1 MLVKILKNKLNKVDR
16 NLEDLFNNFKND
28 KKFLFLFYLNFTI
41 QIITLTILPISLS
54 GDSFQ
59 YLAIADRINIFNLR
73 QFFNT
78 NLEDRSLGY
87 PLFLYLSLTKT
98 FIGITLVIFLQ
109 SLAAIFI
116 PLIIYKTFKK
126 YHENAS
132 FFVSI
137 VFSVYIYK
145 LYTSI
150 QIMTEILFM
159 LFISILF
166 LLFLKFINKKNIKN
180 FIFLTL
186 NVLILSLIR
195 PSGQLFFYLLLIL
208 LIIYFI
214 NKEIKF
220 LENLKLL
227 FILIIGL
234 VIFKVQHTP
243 AAKNM
248 PYFMAWY
255 EVSTAFCDI
264 KDSHKIN
271 NIRKSQNALVPDD
284 RFYLMIQKDKK
295 NFNEIDKIY
304 LYKEKCLNFSI
315 LNVEKKNYLDTL
327 SKLIDKDLI
336 TANTLKSTY
345 DIKGSP
351 DKIDPDLANLNSVD
365 LIKRIHEK
373 YIFPL
378 PFQHI
383 FWRLSAHIGRD
394 KTTQLLNAV
403 SLKTMIDR
411 PEIFFNRT
419 KKVINEITFSSQE
432 AKSLIANIF
441 LNISGMDMYFWRFV
455 PSVYESIEEQNLT
468 LLYKV
473 NPKIYLQH
481 LYNLEILI
489 GSDINKIYSK
499 SKKPWEIAEED
510 FYKNNN
516 PLEYLLKD
524 RNIAKTATMS
534 FMVLNYYMLI
544 LIKFLITFIFP
555 FYIIFILLRIIYKKI
570 LKKKKI
576 ISDLELTAL
585 FFSLFSYV
593 SIFISLMLVLDPRH
607 ILMHFIGF
615 SPLILL
621 IIKNFYIKK
630 KKI

>member
-1 MLVKILKNKLNKVDR
+1 MLVKILKNKLNKIDQ
-16 NLEDLFNNFKND
+16 NLKDLFNNFKND

-59 YLAIADRINIFNLR
+59 YLAIAERINIFSPS

-87 PLFLYLSLTKT
+87 PLFLYVSLTKT
-98 FIGITLVIFLQ
+98 FMGITLVIFLQ

-116 PLIIYKTFKK
+116 PLIIYKTFKN

-137 VFSVYIYK
+137 IFSVYIYK
-145 LYTSI
+145 IYTSI

-159 LFISILF
+159 LFISTLF
-166 LLFLKFINKKNIKN
+166 LLFLKFINKKNLKQ

-186 NVLILSLIR
+186 NVLVLSLIR

-214 NKEIKF
+214 KKETKF

-227 FILIIGL
+227 SILIIGL
-234 VIFKVQHTP
+234 VIFKAQQTP

-255 EVSTAFCDI
+255 EVSVAFCDI

-271 NIRKSQNALVPDD
+271 NISKSKNALVPDD
-284 RFYLMIQKDKK
+284 RLYLIIKKDKK
-295 NFNEIDKIY
+295 NFNKTDEIY
-304 LYKEKCLNFSI
+304 QYKEKCLNFST
-315 LNVEKKNYLDTL
+315 LNDEKKNYLATL

-345 DIKGSP
+345 DVKGSP
-351 DKIDPDLANLNSVD
+351 DKIDPDLVNLNSVD
-365 LIKRIHEK
+365 LIKKIHEK

-383 FWRLSAHIGRD
+383 FWRLSADIGRD
-394 KTTQLLNAV
+394 KTTQLLNAL
-403 SLKTMIDR
+403 SLRTIIDR
-411 PEIFFNRT
+411 PEFFFNRA
-419 KKVINEITFSSQE
+419 KKVIKESTFSWDQT
-432 AKSLIANIF
+432 KNVITNLF
-441 LNISGMDMYFWRFV
+441 FNISGIDMYFWRFV

-468 LLYKV
+468 LLYKI

-481 LYNLEILI
+481 LYNLETLI

-499 SKKPWEIAEED
+499 IKKPWEFAEKD
-510 FYKNNN
+510 FHKNNN
-516 PLEYLLKD
+516 PLNFLFKD
-524 RNIAKTATMS
+524 KNIAKTATIL
-534 FMVLNYYMLI
+534 FMILNYYTLI

-555 FYIIFILLRIIYKKI
+555 FYIIFIFLRIIYKKI

-576 ISDLELTAL
+576 ISGLEITIL

-593 SIFISLMLVLDPRH
+593 SIFISLMLVFDPRH

-615 SPLILL
+615 VPLMIL
-621 IIKNFYIKK
+621 IMKNFSLKK
-630 KKI
+630 K